1 MSGRRKARTF
11 ERLAVPALVGLAVA
25 IAACG
30 ATSGPGV
37 ASIGSSTA
45 TTSPESASHVP
56 ASVAADY
63 SQALKYSEC
72 MRAHGD
78 PDFPD
83 PNGAGLIPFGTMNHN
98 GSSSPS
104 PQDEPGYTSANKVC
118 GHLLPNGGRPT
129 TAQVA
134 YIGSQLLKFSQC
146 MRAHGLTTWPDP
158 TISSR
163 FIGFDVGRSVADS
176 AAFKRA
182 QKSCAS
188 FMSSVGP

>member
-1 MSGRRKARTF
+1 M
-11 ERLAVPALVGLAVA
+11 PALLGLAVV
-25 IAACG
+25 INACG
-30 ATSGPGV
+30 ATSAPGV

-45 TTSPESASHVP
+45 TTSPGSDSHAP
-56 ASVAADY
+56 AAVAADY

-83 PNGAGLIPFGTMNHN
+83 PNGAGLIPFGTTNRN
-98 GSSSPS
+98 GSSSPG

-129 TAQVA
+129 AAQVA

-146 MRAHGLTTWPDP
+146 MRSHGLPSWPDP
-158 TISSR
+158 TISSHV
-163 FIGFDVGRSVADS
+163 IGFEGISQSVINSPAY
-176 AAFKRA
+176 KRA
-182 QKSCAS
+182 EKSCAS